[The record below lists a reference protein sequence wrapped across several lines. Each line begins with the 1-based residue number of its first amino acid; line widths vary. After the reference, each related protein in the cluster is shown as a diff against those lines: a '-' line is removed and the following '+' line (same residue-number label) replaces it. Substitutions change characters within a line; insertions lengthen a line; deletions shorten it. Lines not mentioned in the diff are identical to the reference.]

1 MEKFPLFDASVKVTL
16 YQQGKKLMASGQE
29 QLQKVQKNDKANVLY
44 DDLTLMVPSFLQHF
58 FIKQKQSESYMKLK
72 EQVETDESTAV
83 LQTDFAENYSTF
95 WQDKVQSA
103 QWHKNQIIVFTAAVW
118 ESVGCIL
125 AVVVSE
131 DRSYLRDC
139 VIVFLQGLIEKN
151 SLGVG
156 NVNMS
161 TTRYVLGYYT
171 FYRLLTF
178 RSKLDIDLLFC
189 F

>member
-1 MEKFPLFDASVKVTL
+1 
-16 YQQGKKLMASGQE
+16 MASGQE

-125 AVVVSE
+125 AVVLSE
-131 DRSYLRDC
+131 DCSYLRDC